1 MKRVTGLGGVFFKT
15 NDPKKIK
22 SWYEKHL
29 GMHTVRKGDGPIF
42 GHFIADEDEKTVL
55 EVYRQNAPIPD
66 YPSQHVFVFHIA
78 FVVDDVAAER
88 ARLLKAGATPAG
100 EVTKNPNGDVM
111 AFLRDPWGVVLQL
124 VKRAEPLIPPGI
136 PY

>member
-1 MKRVTGLGGVFFKT
+1 MKIEHVAFNVS
-15 NDPKKIK
+15 DPVALAA
-22 SWYEKHL
+22 WYEKQL
-29 GMHTVRKGDGPIF
+29 GMHTVRKGEGPIF
-42 GHFIADEDEKTVL
+42 GHFIADDAEKTVL
-55 EVYRQNAPIPD
+55 EVYHQDAPVPN

-111 AFLRDPWGVVLQL
+111 AFLRDPWALFAT
-124 VKRAEPLIPPGI
+124 VKRAEPPCAGS